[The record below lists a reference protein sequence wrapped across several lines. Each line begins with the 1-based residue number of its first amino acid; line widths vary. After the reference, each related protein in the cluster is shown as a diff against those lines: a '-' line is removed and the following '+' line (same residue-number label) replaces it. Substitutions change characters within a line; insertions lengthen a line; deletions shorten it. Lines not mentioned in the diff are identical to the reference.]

1 MFNTKKYYKQI
12 TKEKFDIKEVVLN
25 FLKAFISGGILSII
39 GQGLLDI
46 YMMIADKEKAT
57 ILMTIT
63 IIIIAAFLTAI
74 GIYDRLGQLFK
85 CGLAIPITGFV
96 NASVSSA
103 LEYKKE
109 GIVLGIGAN
118 LFKLSG
124 SVIALGTTSAIIV
137 STIRYVLWLIK

>member
-12 TKEKFDIKEVVLN
+12 TKEKFNLKEVIIN
-25 FLKAFISGGILSII
+25 FIKAFVSGGILSIV
-39 GQGLLDI
+39 GQGLFDI
-46 YMMIADKEKAT
+46 YIMMVDKEKAIT
-57 ILMTIT
+57 LMTIT
-63 IIIIAAFLTAI
+63 IIIMTALLTAL

-124 SVIALGTTSAIIV
+124 SVIALGTTSAIII
-137 STIRYVLWLIK
+137 STIRYILWLIK